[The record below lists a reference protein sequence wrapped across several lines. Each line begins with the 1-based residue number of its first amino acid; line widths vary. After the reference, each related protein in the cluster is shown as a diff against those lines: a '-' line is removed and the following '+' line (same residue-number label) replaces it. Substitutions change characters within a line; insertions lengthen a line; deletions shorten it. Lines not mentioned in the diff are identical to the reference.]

1 MDAAATGRVSKR
13 QGTALHV
20 SQIRPTVLP
29 LTLVTVRTDY
39 SDCCPY
45 IVQYTRYTALTLFV
59 RKTYTDLGPRRR
71 RPAGGY
77 VRQRGH
83 FLFPLANRGV
93 SEQPDRSHGERAAR
107 DHGRRRRE
115 PRNCEG
121 RGDGRFGQGTSWGFP
136 KSRHTVYS
144 PWWSSTAPGVVTFT
158 GTVTTTQVPCFTES
172 GDCLSIHRDIPYIH
186 GLKTD
191 LFRLQKKDA
200 DPLPG
205 DVSHWVDAVVDLLR
219 FPEKRDALGMAA
231 RQSTH
236 GLTWDRT
243 FASLRR
249 SYDRCRPGRPYARHL
264 DVNVPWSKAAREA
277 GEPGASSS
285 ASSSSSSSSG
295 AASKEDERPVSNAL
309 YGSAQQQGATA
320 DPASTGSS
328 LSLSGAL
335 LGISAQAAGGGGG
348 ASALAAAAGTYLHF
362 PNPDTVCPYNTD
374 TFLLQSQ
381 RRSPTTTT
389 RRRRTTRT
397 PRTPRAR
404 LCVTRTCDATTLI
417 TLGGTRKTRASRDT
431 VGPLRTLI
439 RRNLMRQKALV
450 VVQGSPEGSPGLE
463 KSRRGRACVKGTTTL
478 AESITTESR
487 RRRFWPYRAPA
498 PGRSTLG
505 GRARGTSSW
514 TMARRR
520 GACCTAFHTG

>member
-1 MDAAATGRVSKR
+1 M
-13 QGTALHV
+13 
-20 SQIRPTVLP
+20 
-29 LTLVTVRTDY
+29 
-39 SDCCPY
+39 
-45 IVQYTRYTALTLFV
+45 
-59 RKTYTDLGPRRR
+59 
-71 RPAGGY
+71 
-77 VRQRGH
+77 
-83 FLFPLANRGV
+83 
-93 SEQPDRSHGERAAR
+93 
-107 DHGRRRRE
+107 
-115 PRNCEG
+115 
-121 RGDGRFGQGTSWGFP
+121 
-136 KSRHTVYS
+136 
-144 PWWSSTAPGVVTFT
+144 
-158 GTVTTTQVPCFTES
+158 
-172 GDCLSIHRDIPYIH
+172 SIHRDIPYIH

-328 LSLSGAL
+328 SLSLSGAL

-362 PNPDTVCPYNTD
+362 PNPDTVCPYKTD

-381 RRSPTTTT
+381 AASRSA
-389 RRRRTTRT
+389 RRTTTSPWT
-397 PRTPRAR
+397 PR
-404 LCVTRTCDATTLI
+404 
-417 TLGGTRKTRASRDT
+417 
-431 VGPLRTLI
+431 
-439 RRNLMRQKALV
+439 
-450 VVQGSPEGSPGLE
+450 
-463 KSRRGRACVKGTTTL
+463 
-478 AESITTESR
+478 
-487 RRRFWPYRAPA
+487 RFPKK
-498 PGRSTLG
+498 
-505 GRARGTSSW
+505 
-514 TMARRR
+514 
-520 GACCTAFHTG
+520 